1 MSDDADLR
9 ELQALKLRKAKLKQL
24 LKRLT
29 CHPGSELTQDEVA
42 FLHGTTRHD
51 IRQVERRALLKA
63 RRKSDQLLTPTNQP

>member
-1 MSDDADLR
+1 MPDDDIH
-9 ELQALKLRKAKLKQL
+9 ELQALHLRKARLKQL

-29 CHPGSELTQDEVA
+29 CYPGTELTQDEVA
-42 FLHGTTRHD
+42 FLHGTTRHE